1 MALRRAGRGQTLQ
14 LPVSSVTCSGRAPT
28 PSPLATCARTWHPAA
43 RSVHPGQALTQGFQR
58 NRSLPAPPPE
68 PSSGLDAAASARS
81 SPGVTGLNCVMP
93 GRFLHLSEP
102 QFPVCEMGRA
112 AVPASQSGSTDLQEQ
127 VDGALARGSSKLC
140 SWVSPTIKVLGCWGR
155 SARAESPGWGFPTT
169 ERAPK
174 PHGREFRER
183 DSKGENQG
191 NRWLVVQRVPRPK
204 SKIPVLE
211 TRPPSWDDS
220 TRHKQSLRGPELPL
234 PEREARPPFLQRDT
248 PHFNCPLI
256 AAGPESPACGKFSA
270 APHPPAC
277 IPV

>member
-1 MALRRAGRGQTLQ
+1 
-14 LPVSSVTCSGRAPT
+14 
-28 PSPLATCARTWHPAA
+28 
-43 RSVHPGQALTQGFQR
+43 
-58 NRSLPAPPPE
+58 
-68 PSSGLDAAASARS
+68 
-81 SPGVTGLNCVMP
+81 
-93 GRFLHLSEP
+93 
-102 QFPVCEMGRA
+102 MGRA
-112 AVPASQSGSTDLQEQ
+112 AVPASQSGGTDLQEQ

-155 SARAESPGWGFPTT
+155 SAGAESPGWGFPTT

-204 SKIPVLE
+204 SKIPILE
-211 TRPPSWDDS
+211 TRPPSWGDS
-220 TRHKQSLRGPELPL
+220 TRHKQSLRGPEPPL
-234 PEREARPPFLQRDT
+234 PEREARPLFLQRDT

-270 APHPPAC
+270 APPTPRLHSCVRMSWGGVCSPREASPPYRPWGSLSETRGRA
-277 IPV
+277 PEVTAGRAS